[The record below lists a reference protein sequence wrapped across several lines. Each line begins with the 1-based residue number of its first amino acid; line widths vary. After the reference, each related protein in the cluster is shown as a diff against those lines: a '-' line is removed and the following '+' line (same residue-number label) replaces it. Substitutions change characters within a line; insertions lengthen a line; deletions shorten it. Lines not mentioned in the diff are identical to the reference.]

1 MRIFH
6 LSLCKWLYDKQLLA
20 LACAGPQDSSRFQWM
35 WHWCLPGYWDLSASS
50 IDPNVLYCTWLDF
63 QMKNYQLC
71 TILDLFWSSCE
82 KCNFRCQKLLIFTH
96 KPNTVIALLHT
107 VYKNLCLMFG
117 NWILY
122 IQYMHKWSEC
132 WCGITCLDI
141 ILRKFHLLQT
151 RLQHTILYTMI
162 NLIQHLFSITACS
175 CCEWNDI
182 LASQLCL
189 FLPVHISL

>member
-1 MRIFH
+1 
-6 LSLCKWLYDKQLLA
+6 
-20 LACAGPQDSSRFQWM
+20 
-35 WHWCLPGYWDLSASS
+35 
-50 IDPNVLYCTWLDF
+50 
-63 QMKNYQLC
+63 MKNYQLC

-151 RLQHTILYTMI
+151 LLQHTILYTMI
-162 NLIQHLFSITACS
+162 NLIQHLFSITVVAVNETTSWLHS
-175 CCEWNDI
+175 CVYFFLSIYHCKI
-182 LASQLCL
+182 LA
-189 FLPVHISL
+189 VYH